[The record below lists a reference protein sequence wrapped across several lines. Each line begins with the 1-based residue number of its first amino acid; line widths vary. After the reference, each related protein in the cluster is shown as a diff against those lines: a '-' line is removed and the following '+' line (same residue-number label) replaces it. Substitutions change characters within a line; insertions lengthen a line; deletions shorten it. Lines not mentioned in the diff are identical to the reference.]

1 VDAASGTQQ
10 WGFGIEGEVNSSP
23 TVADGIVYVGSR
35 DNSLYAVEAEG
46 TGSSAGSRAQLRTLG
61 HIGAAENG
69 SSGQTPAPTASPTST
84 GTDRQSGESTPATSA
99 ASGEPSESTPATE
112 EATAED
118 GPGFGLLAAAG
129 ALGGGGYLLRQ
140 RASDDD

>member
-1 VDAASGTQQ
+1 MLFRS
-10 WGFGIEGEVNSSP
+10 
-23 TVADGIVYVGSR
+23 GSR

-118 GPGFGLLAAAG
+118 GSGFGLLTAAG